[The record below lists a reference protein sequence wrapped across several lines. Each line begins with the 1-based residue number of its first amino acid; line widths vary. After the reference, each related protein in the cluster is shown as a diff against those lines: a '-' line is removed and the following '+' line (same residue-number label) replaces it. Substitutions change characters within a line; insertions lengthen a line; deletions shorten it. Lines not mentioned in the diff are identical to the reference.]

1 VVLDRYVVCVDFD
14 REFSIEDFGERFN
27 WVVLALVMGM
37 EFVCI
42 QGRFYILNIKLKL
55 FLLYK
60 SIAIP

>member
-42 QGRFYILNIKLKL
+42 QGRFYILNI
-55 FLLYK
+55 
-60 SIAIP
+60 